1 MPTNSVGASEM
12 FAARSGTSCDLKQ
25 EMQREGKRPR
35 GDSNP
40 SPQVRSLEVSSK
52 LAYAGSPEGT
62 LSLMSLTVPPS

>member
-1 MPTNSVGASEM
+1 M

-52 LAYAGSPEGT
+52 LSYAGSPEGT